1 MASASDN
8 LPLALELTFDAASS
22 RINLSLFEHA
32 AGGHGEEP
40 VPLKLA
46 FDYAP
51 DSGYAPSSS
60 AVAASPLTDTVR
72 EVVDGRNDRIKE
84 HYWKLWGC
92 VGQRL
97 AFALTRSQPR

>member
-1 MASASDN
+1 MAPTLED
-8 LPLALELTFDAASS
+8 LPLALELTFDEASS

-51 DSGYAPSSS
+51 DSGYAPSP
-60 AVAASPLTDTVR
+60 SPPIVSHR
-72 EVVDGRNDRIKE
+72 
-84 HYWKLWGC
+84 
-92 VGQRL
+92 
-97 AFALTRSQPR
+97 

>member
-1 MASASDN
+1 MAAED
-8 LPLALELTFDAASS
+8 LPLALELTFDEA
-22 RINLSLFEHA
+22 FEHA
-32 AGGHGEEP
+32 AGGHGEEV

-51 DSGYAPSSS
+51 DSGYAPSVSGPS
-60 AVAASPLTDTVR
+60 YRLALTCAVR

-92 VGQRL
+92 ATPSPAR
-97 AFALTRSQPR
+97 R